1 MIMVAGTEVCS
12 LKRMWMPLNDINIEL
27 NNGSILLLNKSVIFY
42 ENDYVIVRQ
51 KKSKIKLH
59 QDDIKNIKMKGR

>member
-1 MIMVAGTEVCS
+1 
-12 LKRMWMPLNDINIEL
+12 MPLNDVCIEL
-27 NNGSILLLNKSVIFY
+27 NNGSILTLNKSVMIY

-59 QDDIKNIKMKGR
+59 ADDIKNIKMKGR

>member
-1 MIMVAGTEVCS
+1 M
-12 LKRMWMPLNDINIEL
+12 NDVYIEL
-27 NNGSILLLNKSVIFY
+27 NNGSILTLNKSIIFY
-42 ENDYVIVRQ
+42 EDHYIIIKQ

>member
-1 MIMVAGTEVCS
+1 M
-12 LKRMWMPLNDINIEL
+12 NDVYIEL
-27 NNGSILLLNKSVIFY
+27 NNGSILTLNRSVIFY
-42 ENDYVIVRQ
+42 EDDYIIIKQ

>member
-1 MIMVAGTEVCS
+1 M
-12 LKRMWMPLNDINIEL
+12 NDVYIEL
-27 NNGSILLLNKSVIFY
+27 NNGSILTLNRSVMMY
-42 ENDYVIVRQ
+42 EDDYIVIRQ

>member
-1 MIMVAGTEVCS
+1 MTMVVGTEVCS

-27 NNGSILLLNKSVIFY
+27 NNGSILLLNRSVMYY
-42 ENDYVIVRQ
+42 EDEYIVIRQ
-51 KKSKIKLH
+51 KKSKMKLH

>member
-1 MIMVAGTEVCS
+1 MVAGTEVCS

-27 NNGSILLLNKSVIFY
+27 NNGSILLLNRSVMMY
-42 ENDYVIVRQ
+42 ENDYIVIRQ

>member
-1 MIMVAGTEVCS
+1 MVAGTEVCS
-12 LKRMWMPLNDINIEL
+12 LKRMWMPLNDVYIEL
-27 NNGSILLLNKSVIFY
+27 NNGSILTLNKSVIFY

-51 KKSKIKLH
+51 KKSKMKLH

>member
-1 MIMVAGTEVCS
+1 MVVYS
-12 LKRMWMPLNDINIEL
+12 LKRMWMLLNDVYIEL
-27 NNGSILLLNKSVIFY
+27 NNGSILTLNKSIMYY

-51 KKSKIKLH
+51 KKSKMKLH

>member
-1 MIMVAGTEVCS
+1 M
-12 LKRMWMPLNDINIEL
+12 LLNDINVEL

-42 ENDYVIVRQ
+42 ENDYIIIRQ

-59 QDDIKNIKMKGR
+59 KDDIKNIKMKGR

>member
-1 MIMVAGTEVCS
+1 
-12 LKRMWMPLNDINIEL
+12 MPLNDVYIEL
-27 NNGSILLLNKSVIFY
+27 NNGSILTLNKSVMIY

>member
-1 MIMVAGTEVCS
+1 MVAGTEVCS

-27 NNGSILLLNKSVIFY
+27 NNGSILLLNKSIIFY
-42 ENDYVIVRQ
+42 EDDYIVIRQKQ

-59 QDDIKNIKMKGR
+59 KDDIKNIKMKGR

>member
-1 MIMVAGTEVCS
+1 MVAGTEVCS

-27 NNGSILLLNKSVIFY
+27 NNGSILLLNRSVIFY
-42 ENDYVIVRQ
+42 EDDYVIVRQ

-59 QDDIKNIKMKGR
+59 QNDIKNIKVNNPLG

>member
-1 MIMVAGTEVCS
+1 M
-12 LKRMWMPLNDINIEL
+12 LLNDINVEL

-42 ENDYVIVRQ
+42 EDDYIVIRQKQ

-59 QDDIKNIKMKGR
+59 KDDIKNIKMKGR

>member
-1 MIMVAGTEVCS
+1 
-12 LKRMWMPLNDINIEL
+12 MPLNDINIEL

-51 KKSKIKLH
+51 KKSKMKLH
-59 QDDIKNIKMKGR
+59 KDDVKNIKMKGR

>member
-1 MIMVAGTEVCS
+1 M
-12 LKRMWMPLNDINIEL
+12 NDVYIEL
-27 NNGSILLLNKSVIFY
+27 NNGSILTLNRSVMMH
-42 ENDYVIVRQ
+42 ENDYIVIRQ

>member
-1 MIMVAGTEVCS
+1 MVAGTEVCS

-27 NNGSILLLNKSVIFY
+27 NNGSILLLNRSVIFY
-42 ENDYVIVRQ
+42 EDDYVIVRQ

-59 QDDIKNIKMKGR
+59 KDDVKNIKMKGR